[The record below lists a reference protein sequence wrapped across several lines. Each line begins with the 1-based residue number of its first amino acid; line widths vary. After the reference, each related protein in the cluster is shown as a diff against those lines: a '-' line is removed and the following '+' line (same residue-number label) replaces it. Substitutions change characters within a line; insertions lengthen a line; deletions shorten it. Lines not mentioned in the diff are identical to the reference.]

1 MGAIKKEGI
10 SRLRPRMH
18 LSVSGVMT
26 KRPELPRYS
35 YPYRNS
41 AFTARM
47 YKSSLVQ

>member
-1 MGAIKKEGI
+1 
-10 SRLRPRMH
+10 MH

-41 AFTARM
+41 ALTARM
-47 YKSSLVQ
+47 YKSSLAQ